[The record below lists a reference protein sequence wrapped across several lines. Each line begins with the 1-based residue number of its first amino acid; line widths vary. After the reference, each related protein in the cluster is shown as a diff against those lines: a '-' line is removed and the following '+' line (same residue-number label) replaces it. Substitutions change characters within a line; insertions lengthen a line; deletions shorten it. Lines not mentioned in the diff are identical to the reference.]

1 METMAKKKQLAV
13 SNISARVFAVFVAQ
27 ALGMLG
33 AGSLIGIEVWQA
45 ALLAGVMGVA
55 TVAEG
60 LARAF
65 LHDGKLSLDEIN
77 DVFGKVHAPTSAPG
91 RLKGE

>member
-1 METMAKKKQLAV
+1 MAKAKQLKTQ
-13 SNISARVFAVFVAQ
+13 NILARVFAVFIAQ

-77 DVFGKVHAPTSAPG
+77 DVFGKVHKSDSAPG
-91 RLKGE
+91 RTKE

>member
-1 METMAKKKQLAV
+1 MAKSKQLKTT
-13 SNISARVFAVFVAQ
+13 NILSRVFAVFVAQ

-77 DVFGKVHAPTSAPG
+77 EVFGKVHKSESAPG
-91 RLKGE
+91 RTKE